1 MRFAAAFAALLAL
14 CTLAFPSFTF
24 LQMANGTGPSDT
36 DEFFK
41 FSQPTAL
48 YLVGDRLYVADSG
61 RSMIYILNASAN
73 MTRTKYLTSPSLDAY
88 LSNPMHMDYE
98 GATGTLYVAGGT
110 YGNILYYDGSSSRVE
125 KWNLDFANVQKASG
139 VAVTNDTIYLA
150 DAVRG
155 QVIAFSRFT
164 KKYSHIVLWPGGS
177 DGMLSTPQD
186 IVFHDGKYYVSDSGK
201 GLIFV
206 YDSNFTFLNLTIGRG
221 KGDVALGSPRGMDFD
236 GSRLY
241 VADATAG
248 RVVAFSPDGYPVDVL
263 NASTPW
269 GNLSYPDDV
278 VVDNGILYVAD
289 TQNRAVKAF
298 RVNITGGDPTVL
310 AQISDANATC
320 ASLDAAQ
327 SVAKMLSVSYAPLE
341 YSAQLFSAQQYYNLY
356 QFSYASSLAQVAKA
370 DCAAAQS
377 SLLQSID
384 LKVKQL
390 IQSSQ
395 AQVAPYRNSS
405 STSQQLLSQFD
416 NKVAAANSA
425 LSSKKYSSAA
435 DLALSLPSLADS
447 IASGSQAAAE
457 AEAEKEQNRAA
468 ALINAEITAL
478 SGRLEQLQAKSDA
491 YRQGINLS
499 NSRSLLALASG
510 QAGTGSFDSANRSL
524 QLASLEITSYETSV
538 GGSAK
543 EIDSALANFAIIE
556 LEFNNSASQPVLFG
570 PDLSSERALMAQAK
584 DTIYANPPLA
594 LQIAG
599 QAKSSAQAKSR
610 DAQALSLA
618 ASSVCVV
625 VFLIALIAVGFFM
638 HLRGRKHK
646 GL

>member
-1 MRFAAAFAALLAL
+1 MRYVAAFAALLAL

-24 LQMANGTGPSDT
+24 IEMANGSGPSDT

-41 FSQPTAL
+41 FSQPNAL

-61 RSMIYILNASAN
+61 RSMIYILNVSEN
-73 MTRTKYLTSPSLDAY
+73 LTRAKYLTSPSSDAY

-98 GATGTLYVAGGT
+98 GATGTLFIAGGT
-110 YGNILYYDGSSSRVE
+110 YGNVLYYDGSSSKVE
-125 KWNLDFANVQKASG
+125 KWNLDTANVQKASG
-139 VAVTNDTIYLA
+139 VAVTNDTIYIA

-206 YDSNFTFLNLTIGRG
+206 YDSNFTFLNITIGRG
-221 KGDVALGSPRGMDFD
+221 KGDVVLGSPRGMDFD
-236 GSRLY
+236 GNRLY
-241 VADATAG
+241 VADANAG
-248 RVVAFSPDGYPVDVL
+248 RVVAFSLDGYPVDVL
-263 NASTPW
+263 NASTQW
-269 GNLSYPDDV
+269 GNFSYPDDV
-278 VVDNGILYVAD
+278 IVDNGILYVAD
-289 TQNRAVKAF
+289 TQGRSVKAF
-298 RVNITGGDPTVL
+298 KVNITGDDPTVL
-310 AQISDANATC
+310 SQISDANATC
-320 ASLDAAQ
+320 ASLDATQ
-327 SVAKMLSVSYAPLE
+327 SVAKRLNVSYAPVE
-341 YSAQLFSAQQYYNLY
+341 YAPTLSSAQQYYKLY
-356 QFSYASSLAQVAKA
+356 QFSYASSLAQGAKA

-377 SLLQSID
+377 SISQSID
-384 LKVKQL
+384 LKAKQL

-395 AQVAPYRNSS
+395 SKVAPYRNSS
-405 STSQQLLSQFD
+405 TTSQQLLSQFD
-416 NKVAAANSA
+416 NKAAAANSA
-425 LSSKKYSSAA
+425 LAAKKYSSAA
-435 DLALSLPSLADS
+435 DLVLSLPSLADS

-457 AEAEKEQNRAA
+457 AEAEKEQNQTE
-468 ALINAEITAL
+468 ALVSAEITAL
-478 SGRLEQLQAKSDA
+478 SGRLDQLQAKSDA

-499 NSRSLLALASG
+499 NSRSLLELAST
-510 QAGTGSFDSANRSL
+510 QAGEGSFASANRSL

-538 GGSAK
+538 GEAAK
-543 EIDSALANFAIIE
+543 EIDASLANFAIIE
-556 LEFNNSASQPVLFG
+556 LEFNGTASQPMLLG

-584 DTIYANPPLA
+584 DTIYTNPPLA
-594 LQIAG
+594 LQIAS
-599 QAKSSAQAKSR
+599 QAKTAAQAKSR
-610 DAQALSLA
+610 DSQAVSLA

-625 VFLIALIAVGFFM
+625 VFLIALVAAGVFL